1 MLKIIKKNYFL
12 LISTFVILYFIFNLL
27 DGERGMF
34 SYLKKKEIL
43 KNLQQTEQ
51 DYLYK
56 TNNLEFKN
64 SLLTTNLDLD
74 YIETLIRGKFFF
86 GKKDE
91 TIYIIKNE
99 N

>member
-1 MLKIIKKNYFL
+1 MFKIIKKNYFL

-51 DYLYK
+51 DYINK
-56 TNNLEFKN
+56 TNNLELKN
-64 SLLTTNLDLD
+64 SLLTTN
-74 YIETLIRGKFFF
+74 
-86 GKKDE
+86 
-91 TIYIIKNE
+91 
-99 N
+99 